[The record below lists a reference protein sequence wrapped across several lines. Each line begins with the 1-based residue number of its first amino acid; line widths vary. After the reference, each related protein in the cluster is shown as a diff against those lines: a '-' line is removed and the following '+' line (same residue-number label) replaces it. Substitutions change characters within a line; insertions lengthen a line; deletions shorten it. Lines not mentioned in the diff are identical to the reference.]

1 LLLWISVVVLG
12 VNVHQ
17 QSKTVPVIC
26 GAVMQPNS
34 ESLELT
40 LSDIEN
46 LCEEKQELRKELQ
59 LLHEAINDYPESGV
73 SSISQLIRSFE
84 AKGLRSFNISEIKDF
99 QQSLTF
105 SENAWEIESL
115 ESVLAF
121 CTQIEE
127 NDFVNAVGNLKEKLR
142 VA

>member
-1 LLLWISVVVLG
+1 
-12 VNVHQ
+12 
-17 QSKTVPVIC
+17 VPVIC
-26 GAVMQPNS
+26 GAVMQTNS

-40 LSDIEN
+40 LSDIEK
-46 LCEEKQELRKELQ
+46 LSEENQELRKELQ
-59 LLHEAINDYPESGV
+59 LLHEAINDYPEFDV
-73 SSISQLIRSFE
+73 NSITQLIRSFE
-84 AKGLRSFNISEIKDF
+84 AKGLKSFNISEIKEF
-99 QQSLTF
+99 QQSLSF

-127 NDFVNAVGNLKEKLR
+127 NDFVNAVRKLKQKLR

>member
-1 LLLWISVVVLG
+1 
-12 VNVHQ
+12 
-17 QSKTVPVIC
+17 
-26 GAVMQPNS
+26 MQPNS

-40 LSDIEN
+40 LSDIEK
-46 LCEEKQELRKELQ
+46 LSEENQELRKELQ
-59 LLHEAINDYPESGV
+59 LLHEAINDYPEFDV
-73 SSISQLIRSFE
+73 NSITQLIRSFE
-84 AKGLRSFNISEIKDF
+84 AKGLKSFNISEIKEF
-99 QQSLTF
+99 QQSLSF

-127 NDFVNAVGNLKEKLR
+127 NDFVNAVRKLKQKLR

>member
-1 LLLWISVVVLG
+1 
-12 VNVHQ
+12 
-17 QSKTVPVIC
+17 
-26 GAVMQPNS
+26 MQPKQ

-46 LCEEKQELRKELQ
+46 LSTKNQEFEQELQ
-59 LLHEAINDYPESGV
+59 LLYEAIDDYPESGV
-73 SSISQLIRSFE
+73 ISISQLIQNLE
-84 AKGLRSFNISEIKDF
+84 AKGLKSFNISEIKNF
-99 QQSLTF
+99 QQSLSV
-105 SENAWEIESL
+105 SENAWIIESL

-127 NDFVNAVGNLKEKLR
+127 NDFVNAVRKLKQKLL

>member
-1 LLLWISVVVLG
+1 
-12 VNVHQ
+12 
-17 QSKTVPVIC
+17 
-26 GAVMQPNS
+26 MQPNS
-34 ESLELT
+34 ESLSLT

-46 LCEEKQELRKELQ
+46 LSEENQELRKELQ

-73 SSISQLIRSFE
+73 ISISQLIQNLE
-84 AKGLRSFNISEIKDF
+84 AKGLKSFNISEIKDF
-99 QQSLTF
+99 QQSLF
-105 SENAWEIESL
+105 VSENAWIIESL

-127 NDFVNAVGNLKEKLR
+127 NDFVNAVSKLKQKLL

>member
-1 LLLWISVVVLG
+1 
-12 VNVHQ
+12 
-17 QSKTVPVIC
+17 
-26 GAVMQPNS
+26 MQTNS

-127 NDFVNAVGNLKEKLR
+127 NDFVNAVGKLKEKLR